1 MKNIRIFSLLL
12 VIVLTFIAC
21 TGCTGLI
28 PNNELEDRVNGLD
41 EQLQIHGEALN
52 GISASLE
59 AINESLQNS
68 TVQSEIDA
76 NKQNIADILA
86 AIEKLEESIK
96 AEEEKAEEEAVETE
110 NVKAAVA
117 EASAKIDTLKAA
129 FEADK
134 AHYTAEAVVAI
145 RGIFGEA
152 NVALATC
159 TSAHDAAVALDKL
172 QIALGEYD
180 RVDNTLYNYVVELT
194 GNISDETEDLVEEA
208 KAALKAAKK
217 FYATNLSAITKYKIS
232 DRKTINLIE
241 EIEDLCWIQ
250 ETVYPAAVKDAKAI
264 NKTIAKF
271 KPLQQTS
278 IAKIVT
284 KIGGYYKVSG
294 DRLVAVTDTEL
305 ENLIDG
311 GADIDTIAL
320 FVTKYG
326 EFGFED
332 MIDMDAYDDAIEAVE
347 ENIEKMADVLDAFLV
362 KYEEVLDEEDE
373 FEVTVDNLDV
383 VYALEEFL
391 DAWTMI
397 GRTDFSVATY
407 KNSYIVLESIL
418 ADFDMT
424 AADLNDMIDVVE
436 GWIENAEDI
445 TTTKDTAITLYNLVN
460 ELYAID
466 KTTYDFTNLEPV
478 DSLTVVGIVS
488 LDYTTKTVNRVTKT
502 TWKVEYVTIN
512 EDGEYVIET
521 ESIEYDGEEEEFVEY
536 FLANYDVIS
545 AVELLETALEVEAYF
560 AETYNDGD
568 AYAPITKAR
577 SGWLTENNT
586 KGFGYVRY
594 VTYEKLVSFG
604 ELADKDIEALEK
616 AKTYDELRSVV
627 YAIYGRTADTSNWTE
642 ISIGDLV
649 IYDCE

>member
-96 AEEEKAEEEAVETE
+96 AEEEKAEEEAIETE

-117 EASAKIDTLKAA
+117 EASAKIDALKVA

-134 AHYTAEAVVAI
+134 SHYTAEAVVAI
-145 RGIFGEA
+145 RGLFSEA
-152 NVALATC
+152 NVALTTC
-159 TSAHDAAVALDKL
+159 ASAHDAAVALDKL
-172 QIALGEYD
+172 QVALDEYD
-180 RVDNTLYNYVVELT
+180 RVDNTLYNYVAELT
-194 GNISDETEDLVEEA
+194 GNISDETEELVEEA

-217 FYATNLSAITKYKIS
+217 FYATNLSAITKYKIGE
-232 DRKTINLIE
+232 RKTINLIE

-250 ETVYPAAVKDAKAI
+250 EEVYPAAVKDAKVV
-264 NKTIAKF
+264 NKAIAKF

-284 KIGGYYKVSG
+284 EIGGYYKVAG

-305 ENLIDG
+305 ESLIND
-311 GADIDTIAL
+311 GADINTIAL

-332 MIDMDAYDDAIEAVE
+332 MIDMDAYDEAIEAVE
-347 ENIEKMADVLDAFLV
+347 ENIEKMTEVLDAFLV
-362 KYEEVLDEEDE
+362 EYEEVLDEEEE

-407 KNSYIVLESIL
+407 KNSYIILESIL

-424 AADLNDMIDVVE
+424 ETDLNDMINIVE

-460 ELYAID
+460 ELYAVD

-478 DSLTVVGIVS
+478 DALTVVGIVS

-512 EDGEYVIET
+512 EDGEYIIET

-560 AETYNDGD
+560 VETYNDGE

-577 SGWLTENNT
+577 NGWLTENNT
-586 KGFGYVRY
+586 KGFGYVCY

>member
-12 VIVLTFIAC
+12 VIVMTFIAC

-52 GISASLE
+52 DISASLE

-68 TVQSEIDA
+68 TVQSEIDE

-86 AIEKLEESIK
+86 AIEKLEEAIK
-96 AEEEKAEEEAVETE
+96 AEEEKAEEDAIETE
-110 NVKAAVA
+110 NVKAAIA
-117 EASAKIDTLKAA
+117 EVNAKIDALKTI
-129 FEADK
+129 FEAEK
-134 AHYTAEAVVAI
+134 EHYAADAIVAI
-145 RGIFGEA
+145 RSIFGEA

-159 TSAHDAAVALDKL
+159 TSAHDAAVILDKL
-172 QIALGEYD
+172 QIALEEYN

-194 GNISDETEDLVEEA
+194 GNISDETEDLVDEA
-208 KAALKAAKK
+208 YTALKAAKK
-217 FYATNLSAITKYKIS
+217 FYADNLSALTKYKIGE
-232 DRKTINLIE
+232 RKTINLIA
-241 EIEDLCWIQ
+241 EIEDLCFIQ
-250 ETVYPAAVKDAKAI
+250 DEIYPVAVKEAKAI
-264 NKTIAKF
+264 NKTITRF

-284 KIGGYYKVSG
+284 EIGGYYKVAG

-305 ENLIDG
+305 ESMIND

-320 FVTKYG
+320 FITKYG

-332 MIDMDAYDDAIEAVE
+332 MIDMDAYNEAIDSVE
-347 ENIEKMADVLDAFLV
+347 ENIDRMADVLDAFLV
-362 KYEEVLDEEDE
+362 EYEEILDEDEE
-373 FEVTVDNLDV
+373 FEVTIENLDV

-424 AADLNDMIDVVE
+424 AADLNDMIKVVE
-436 GWIENAEDI
+436 GWVENAEDI
-445 TTTKDTAITLYNLVN
+445 TFTKDTAITLYNLVN
-460 ELYAID
+460 ELYTID
-466 KTTYDFTNLEPV
+466 KTTYDFTNFEPV

-502 TWKVEYVTIN
+502 TWKVEYITVN
-512 EDGEYVIET
+512 EDGEYIIET
-521 ESIEYDGEEEEFVEY
+521 ESVEYDGEEEEFVEY

-560 AETYNDGD
+560 VETYNDGE

-577 SGWLTENNT
+577 NGWLTENNT
-586 KGFGYVRY
+586 KGFGYVCY